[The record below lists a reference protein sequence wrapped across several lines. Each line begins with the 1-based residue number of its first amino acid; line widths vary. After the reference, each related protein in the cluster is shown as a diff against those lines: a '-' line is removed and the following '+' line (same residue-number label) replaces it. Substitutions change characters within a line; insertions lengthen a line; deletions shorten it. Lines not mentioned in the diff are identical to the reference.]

1 MILLLL
7 GSNLFQLIYVC
18 RLSLHQAL
26 ISSLVS
32 ILTPSIFPERKPLS
46 FDLVAKY
53 QIVNSLVVT
62 GIQWPNIRQST
73 HWQFQVYS
81 GQISDSQLIGSYR
94 YIVVKYQT
102 VNSLVVTCICG
113 QRPDSQL
120 IGSYRF
126 IVVKYQIV
134 NSLVVTGLQWSNTR
148 QSIHWQLQV
157 YSGQIPDS
165 QLIGSYRY
173 IVAKYQIVNSLVVT
187 GLQWSNIRQLIR
199 ILSYLIKS

>member
-7 GSNLFQLIYVC
+7 GSNLFQLIYIC

-62 GIQWPNIRQST
+62 GIQWPNIRQS
-73 HWQFQVYS
+73 
-81 GQISDSQLIGSYR
+81 
-94 YIVVKYQT
+94 
-102 VNSLVVTCICG
+102 
-113 QRPDSQL
+113 
-120 IGSYRF
+120 
-126 IVVKYQIV
+126 
-134 NSLVVTGLQWSNTR
+134 
-148 QSIHWQLQV
+148 IHWQLQV
-157 YSGQIPDS
+157 YSGQIPDSQFIGSYRYIVAKYQIVNSLVVACILWSNTRQSTHWQLQIYSGQISDS

-187 GLQWSNIRQLIR
+187 GIQWPNIRQSIHWQLQVYSGQI
-199 ILSYLIKS
+199 SDS